1 MSHATKKV
9 FAKHLSPITI
19 FWKKLGKL
27 LIAIGIACVTDG
39 YKREFFPHAS
49 LTIWALSLTILL
61 MLLSKKA
68 FLRLKLASLAFEVSF
83 ISNWFGA
90 QIKFTWGSI
99 KVYVRFTSDSNE
111 AQFDFFYVLLMKRKR
126 IRFFFLYK

>member
-1 MSHATKKV
+1 
-9 FAKHLSPITI
+9 
-19 FWKKLGKL
+19 
-27 LIAIGIACVTDG
+27 
-39 YKREFFPHAS
+39 
-49 LTIWALSLTILL
+49 

-111 AQFDFFYVLLMKRKR
+111 AQFDFFYVLLLKRKR
-126 IRFFFLYK
+126 IRIYTSYKSKKQCSVVEC

>member
-1 MSHATKKV
+1 MAKK
-9 FAKHLSPITI
+9 
-19 FWKKLGKL
+19 
-27 LIAIGIACVTDG
+27 
-39 YKREFFPHAS
+39 EFFPYAS
-49 LTIWALSLTILL
+49 LTIWASSLMILL

-68 FLRLKLASLAFEVSF
+68 FLRLKLASHAFEVSF

-111 AQFDFFYVLLMKRKR
+111 AQFDFFYVLLLKRKQIR
-126 IRFFFLYK
+126 IYTSYK

>member
-1 MSHATKKV
+1 M
-9 FAKHLSPITI
+9 
-19 FWKKLGKL
+19 
-27 LIAIGIACVTDG
+27 
-39 YKREFFPHAS
+39 
-49 LTIWALSLTILL
+49 
-61 MLLSKKA
+61 
-68 FLRLKLASLAFEVSF
+68 RLKLASLAFEVSF

-126 IRFFFLYK
+126 IRIYTSYKSKKQCSVSVVIKFAENHDKAIHLQIRRA

>member
-1 MSHATKKV
+1 
-9 FAKHLSPITI
+9 
-19 FWKKLGKL
+19 
-27 LIAIGIACVTDG
+27 
-39 YKREFFPHAS
+39 
-49 LTIWALSLTILL
+49 

-99 KVYVRFTSDSNE
+99 KVYGSLTSNSKE
-111 AQFDFFYVLLMKRKR
+111 AQFDFIQMIDKSEKGLRRSDLCIVMALYCPKMGTIFHRK
-126 IRFFFLYK
+126 IM